1 MFVLIEFQSVI
12 IRFRSSVTNIKRI
25 VNFLFDSEVLDY
37 LIIQMKKA
45 HDFIV
50 NVLRFFLLDD

>member
-1 MFVLIEFQSVI
+1 MFVLIEFQSVTN
-12 IRFRSSVTNIKRI
+12 RFRSSVTNIKRI
-25 VNFLFDSEVLDY
+25 VNFLFDTEVLDY

-50 NVLRFFLLDD
+50 SVLRFFLLDD